1 MRLIRLL
8 QMVMRRG
15 ERMHKRTKTFGV
27 HAYNKFHWA
36 ALKRGLWASLRDLQ
50 NAANYQH
57 TRLGDAMKPLAIN
70 GVSVEAFKE
79 VSYGMLKFRK
89 GDACHYR
96 VSGLLHIAL
105 VRGVIIHEG
114 KPFVAAHQLRHI
126 GVREFDA
133 SLSLEACL
141 VCAAIDGCVPLLAR

>member
-1 MRLIRLL
+1 
-8 QMVMRRG
+8 
-15 ERMHKRTKTFGV
+15 MHRRTKTFGV

-79 VSYGMLKFRK
+79 VAYGMLKFRK

-96 VSGLLHIAL
+96 VDEVRHIAL

-126 GVREFDA
+126 GGLDFDPT
-133 SLSLEACL
+133 LPLEVCL
-141 VCAAIDGCVPLLAR
+141 DCAVVDGCVPFLASDGKVTVLQPQ

>member
-1 MRLIRLL
+1 
-8 QMVMRRG
+8 
-15 ERMHKRTKTFGV
+15 
-27 HAYNKFHWA
+27 
-36 ALKRGLWASLRDLQ
+36 
-50 NAANYQH
+50 
-57 TRLGDAMKPLAIN
+57 MKPLAIN

-96 VSGLLHIAL
+96 VSGVLHIAL

-126 GVREFDA
+126 DGLEFDA
-133 SLSLEACL
+133 TLPLEVCL
-141 VCAAIDGCVPLLAR
+141 GCAVVDGCVPFLAFDGKVTVLEPQ